1 MKRKVICILM
11 SSILSLSSAQVQ
23 TIFAEEMTITDG
35 LSESENSDVIENENL
50 QIEDQTETVDADNE
64 TIPDCIE
71 NQEVEVLQKDSE
83 FSDGASENTEGL
95 KEFSENNTRVTQSEY
110 NGFLYD
116 IMAMLKMDLLF
127 QTQFRIIRLLRLEIQ
142 HSQEKILREN

>member
-50 QIEDQTETVDADNE
+50 QIEA
-64 TIPDCIE
+64 P
-71 NQEVEVLQKDSE
+71 
-83 FSDGASENTEGL
+83 SEN
-95 KEFSENNTRVTQSEY
+95 SESFCNTSTS
-110 NGFLYD
+110 
-116 IMAMLKMDLLF
+116 
-127 QTQFRIIRLLRLEIQ
+127 
-142 HSQEKILREN
+142 

>member
-50 QIEDQTETVDADNE
+50 QIEDQTETVL
-64 TIPDCIE
+64 
-71 NQEVEVLQKDSE
+71 LQVC
-83 FSDGASENTEGL
+83 L
-95 KEFSENNTRVTQSEY
+95 
-110 NGFLYD
+110 
-116 IMAMLKMDLLF
+116 
-127 QTQFRIIRLLRLEIQ
+127 
-142 HSQEKILREN
+142 